1 VTYVRTYSH
10 QIADVFHVKFDFIW
24 TSLYLKFDIEVDT
37 MFFRSF
43 GSGVETGLILIWSLI
58 RIGLD
63 TDLGPDRSS
72 ETFFDGAKIF
82 QKLDRVAAIVFVQ
95 ESSKSEPSSRFLSRL
110 KFEKSTRHFW
120 ANSADRPGICAN
132 LIRIRPNPG
141 TIGWIRQKVAS
152 EILKFWSSIGG
163 VILIWWYDDMIMI
176 IWWYDH
182 IKSGPV
188 LIWSLIWDR
197 MI

>member
-1 VTYVRTYSH
+1 
-10 QIADVFHVKFDFIW
+10 
-24 TSLYLKFDIEVDT
+24 
-37 MFFRSF
+37 MFFRSV
-43 GSGVETGLILIWSLI
+43 GLVAETGPVLIWSLI

-63 TDLGPDRSS
+63 IDLGTDRSN
-72 ETFFDGAKIF
+72 EKFFDGTKIC

-163 VILIWWYDDMIMI
+163 VMLIWRYDDMIIWSYDHMI
-176 IWWYDH
+176 IWSYDH
-182 IKSGPV
+182 RIIRS
-188 LIWSLIWDR
+188 
-197 MI
+197 